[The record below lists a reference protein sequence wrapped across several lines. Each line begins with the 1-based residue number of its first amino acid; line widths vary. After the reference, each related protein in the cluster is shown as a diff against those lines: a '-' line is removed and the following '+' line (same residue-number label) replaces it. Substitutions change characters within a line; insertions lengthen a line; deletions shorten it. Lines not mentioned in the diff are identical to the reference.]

1 MSKSKHQDL
10 QPWLDYFKML
20 QQYEA
25 KGFLEIKPQE
35 HEAYITRAALLT
47 LIPEDVSSFKFFDE
61 RSGKAER
68 QVSSEPTDSKAAAA
82 QLETLNLKLETCV
95 SAIRA
100 YAAYRWAPAV
110 GQQHPVDINDP
121 DAEIPVIPIEE
132 LTAYLSQ
139 PFATHIVKEDYPH
152 DLLLTLLLQ
161 QKRTR
166 YGRTKDV
173 IEVIDYTEQKTEE
186 K

>member
-1 MSKSKHQDL
+1 MAKKRTNF

-35 HEAYITRAALLT
+35 HEAYVTRAALLT
-47 LIPEDVSSFKFFDE
+47 LAGIDAEDVQSAAISSQPEALAD
-61 RSGKAER
+61 
-68 QVSSEPTDSKAAAA
+68 
-82 QLETLNLKLETCV
+82 TLSRL
-95 SAIRA
+95 RA
-100 YAAYRWAPAV
+100 YAAYRSAPAV
-110 GQQHPVDINDP
+110 GQQHPADMNDP
-121 DAEIPVIPIEE
+121 AAPLPAIPEAE
-132 LTAYLSQ
+132 LTAYLLQ

-161 QKRTR
+161 QKRSW
-166 YGRTKDV
+166 RTAWRTVDT
-173 IEVIDYTEQKTEE
+173 IEAIDYTEQKS

>member
-1 MSKSKHQDL
+1 MTKKKTNL

-20 QQYEA
+20 QQYEQ
-25 KGFLEIKPQE
+25 KGFLEVKPQE

-47 LIPEDVSSFKFFDE
+47 LAGIDVQDVQSAAISSQPEALAD
-61 RSGKAER
+61 
-68 QVSSEPTDSKAAAA
+68 
-82 QLETLNLKLETCV
+82 TLSRLRT
-95 SAIRA
+95 

-132 LTAYLSQ
+132 LTVYFSQ

-161 QKRTR
+161 QKRSW
-166 YGRTKDV
+166 RTAWRTVDT
-173 IEVIDYTEQKTEE
+173 IEVIDYTGKENPT
-186 K
+186 

>member
-1 MSKSKHQDL
+1 MSKNKHQDL

-25 KGFLEIKPQE
+25 KGFLQMNPKE

-47 LIPEDVSSFKFFDE
+47 LANIDAVDIQPVTSSLSDE
-61 RSGKAER
+61 
-68 QVSSEPTDSKAAAA
+68 
-82 QLETLNLKLETCV
+82 KLIDLI
-95 SAIRA
+95 SILRA

-132 LTAYLSQ
+132 LTAYFSQ
-139 PFATHIVKEDYPH
+139 PFAIHIVKEDYPH

-161 QKRTR
+161 QKRSW
-166 YGRTKDV
+166 RTAWQTV
-173 IEVIDYTEQKTEE
+173 ETIEAIDYTEKGNPT
-186 K
+186 

>member
-1 MSKSKHQDL
+1 MAKKKTNL

-25 KGFLEIKPQE
+25 KGFLQMNPKE
-35 HEAYITRAALLT
+35 HEAYVTRAALLT
-47 LIPEDVSSFKFFDE
+47 LAGIDADDVQS
-61 RSGKAER
+61 
-68 QVSSEPTDSKAAAA
+68 AAVP
-82 QLETLNLKLETCV
+82 QKLSNLADIL
-95 SAIRA
+95 SRLRA

-139 PFATHIVKEDYPH
+139 PFAVHIVKEDYPH

-161 QKRTR
+161 QKRSW
-166 YGRTKDV
+166 RTAWRTVDT
-173 IEVIDYTEQKTEE
+173 IETIDYTGKENPT
-186 K
+186 

>member
-1 MSKSKHQDL
+1 MAKKKTNL

-25 KGFLEIKPQE
+25 KGFLEVKPQE
-35 HEAYITRAALLT
+35 HEAYVTRAALLT
-47 LIPEDVSSFKFFDE
+47 LTGIDAENVQSAAISSQPE
-61 RSGKAER
+61 AL
-68 QVSSEPTDSKAAAA
+68 AA
-82 QLETLNLKLETCV
+82 TLSRL
-95 SAIRA
+95 RA

-132 LTAYLSQ
+132 LTAYFSQ
-139 PFATHIVKEDYPH
+139 PFAIHIVKEDYPH

-161 QKRTR
+161 QKRSW
-166 YGRTKDV
+166 RTVWRTVDT
-173 IEVIDYTEQKTEE
+173 IETIDYTQNSNDQT
-186 K
+186 

>member
-1 MSKSKHQDL
+1 MAKKKTNL

-20 QQYEA
+20 QQYEQ

-35 HEAYITRAALLT
+35 HEAYVTRAALLT
-47 LIPEDVSSFKFFDE
+47 LSPTPSLPEGEGDAAN
-61 RSGKAER
+61 GKALA
-68 QVSSEPTDSKAAAA
+68 D
-82 QLETLNLKLETCV
+82 TLYRL
-95 SAIRA
+95 RA

-110 GQQHPVDINDP
+110 GQQHPADMNDP
-121 DAEIPVIPIEE
+121 SAPLPDIPEAE

-161 QKRTR
+161 QKRSW
-166 YGRTKDV
+166 RTAWRTVDT
-173 IEVIDYTEQKTEE
+173 IEAIDYTEKGNPT
-186 K
+186 

>member
-1 MSKSKHQDL
+1 MAKKKTNL

-20 QQYEA
+20 RQYEA

-35 HEAYITRAALLT
+35 HEAYVTRAALLT
-47 LIPEDVSSFKFFDE
+47 LVPEDVSSFKFQD
-61 RSGKAER
+61 
-68 QVSSEPTDSKAAAA
+68 SSEPTDSKAAAA

-132 LTAYLSQ
+132 LTAYFSQ
-139 PFATHIVKEDYPH
+139 PFALHIVKEDYPH

-161 QKRTR
+161 QKCSWRTAW
-166 YGRTKDV
+166 RTVDT
-173 IEVIDYTEQKTEE
+173 IEVIDYTEKGNPT
-186 K
+186 

>member
-1 MSKSKHQDL
+1 MSKNSKHPDL
-10 QPWLDYFKML
+10 TPWLDYFKML
-20 QQYEA
+20 QRYEQ

-35 HEAYITRAALLT
+35 HEAYVTRAALLT
-47 LIPEDVSSFKFFDE
+47 LSPTPALPEGEGD
-61 RSGKAER
+61 
-68 QVSSEPTDSKAAAA
+68 AANNLPLQGGQRGAA
-82 QLETLNLKLETCV
+82 LADTLSRL
-95 SAIRA
+95 RA

-110 GQQHPVDINDP
+110 GQQHPADINDP

-132 LTAYLSQ
+132 LTAYFSQ
-139 PFATHIVKEDYPH
+139 PFAVHIVKEEYPH

-161 QKRTR
+161 QKRSW
-166 YGRTKDV
+166 YGRMKDV

>member
-1 MSKSKHQDL
+1 MAKKITNL

-20 QQYEA
+20 QRYET
-25 KGFLEIKPQE
+25 KGFLQMNPKE

-47 LIPEDVSSFKFFDE
+47 LVPEDVSSFKFQD
-61 RSGKAER
+61 
-68 QVSSEPTDSKAAAA
+68 SSEPTDSKAAAA

-132 LTAYLSQ
+132 LTAYFSQ
-139 PFATHIVKEDYPH
+139 PFAVHIVKEDYPH

-161 QKRTR
+161 QKRTW
-166 YGRTKDV
+166 YGRTKDT
-173 IEVIDYTEQKTEE
+173 IEVIDYTEKMKNE
-186 K
+186 

>member
-1 MSKSKHQDL
+1 MSKNKHQDL

-20 QQYEA
+20 QQYEQ

-47 LIPEDVSSFKFFDE
+47 LSPTPALPEGEGDAAN
-61 RSGKAER
+61 GKALA
-68 QVSSEPTDSKAAAA
+68 D
-82 QLETLNLKLETCV
+82 TLSRL
-95 SAIRA
+95 RA

-110 GQQHPVDINDP
+110 GQQHPVNINDP

-132 LTAYLSQ
+132 LTAYFSQ
-139 PFATHIVKEDYPH
+139 PFAVHIVKEDYPH

-161 QKRTR
+161 QKRAW
-166 YGRTKDV
+166 YGRRKDT
-173 IEVIDYTEQKTEE
+173 IEVIDYTEKGNPT
-186 K
+186 